1 MDVNLHTIA
10 MRLLRQLLEAP
21 ASHVRQRQTVLQP
34 RFLSPRRAVIRLV
47 LMEEFQSAV
56 TVAASFRKRAP
67 HVVRYVTIMATNVV
81 QTRAVVHLPV
91 AVAVAAAVAV
101 AVAVAAAVRPRQ
113 VAEPPPPL
121 PLTIPAT
128 MMTATLTV

>member
-47 LMEEFQSAV
+47 SVEVLC
-56 TVAASFRKRAP
+56 
-67 HVVRYVTIMATNVV
+67 I
-81 QTRAVVHLPV
+81 
-91 AVAVAAAVAV
+91 AVAALSPKRVLLCV
-101 AVAVAAAVRPRQ
+101 KPVPMMILNVVLQ
-113 VAEPPPPL
+113 KHAEIKMEVMEVEL
-121 PLTIPAT
+121 E
-128 MMTATLTV
+128 V

>member
-47 LMEEFQSAV
+47 SVEVLC
-56 TVAASFRKRAP
+56 
-67 HVVRYVTIMATNVV
+67 I
-81 QTRAVVHLPV
+81 
-91 AVAVAAAVAV
+91 AVAALRVNRLVLCVKPVPMMAVN
-101 AVAVAAAVRPRQ
+101 AA
-113 VAEPPPPL
+113 L
-121 PLTIPAT
+121 PKLVEIK
-128 MMTATLTV
+128 MEVVVV